1 MHINPS
7 ISAVLLALNRDAHYS
22 RPRSLP
28 TRAEMSDRDRTDLS
42 SLATQGH
49 KIQDGVDK
57 IERRL
62 EDSEMAD
69 LRASEHF
76 ATPVLCGLA
85 LTHAQR
91 SLTNSSLLRL
101 PTMTQVSHPQ
111 AAYRGRGSPFMN
123 NWRSG
128 LTMVH
133 KGLLRFG

>member
-1 MHINPS
+1 
-7 ISAVLLALNRDAHYS
+7 
-22 RPRSLP
+22 
-28 TRAEMSDRDRTDLS
+28 MSDRDRTDLS

-57 IERRL
+57 IDRRL

-111 AAYRGRGSPFMN
+111 AAYRGHGSPFMN
-123 NWRSG
+123 SWRNG
-128 LTMVH
+128 QATVH